1 MLGVVVL
8 KSSQGQASSCQ
19 LMFGTNRL
27 YASNTRCLFPHSLCV
42 CHTLL
47 PHSLTHCR
55 AFYHSILHL
64 FHPSHFML
72 LQSVLSP
79 RQPPTVITSVISWL
93 MNCALM
99 SPWNNFTGLY
109 FNYLF
114 ILFLFFLLVKKF
126 LMQLQICYDLE
137 YIKKFFLQIS
147 MQGNQLIIL
156 YFAYIFNGTFGVMK
170 SSNKHKNIGQK
181 H

>member
-114 ILFLFFLLVKKF
+114 ILFLFFFIGEKVFDATANMLRFGIYKEIF
-126 LMQLQICYDLE
+126 LANFHARKSTDNIVFCLQL
-137 YIKKFFLQIS
+137 
-147 MQGNQLIIL
+147 
-156 YFAYIFNGTFGVMK
+156 
-170 SSNKHKNIGQK
+170 
-181 H
+181 